1 MEELQNHLNMLW
13 ILMAAAMVLFMQAG
27 FTAIESGKTR
37 AKNTIN
43 VALKNIMDFII
54 SIIAFWALGF
64 GLMFGAS
71 AAGWFGNTQ
80 FFLLGELTPSDY
92 SLFIF
97 QATFAATA
105 ATIISGAVAERMK
118 FMAYALVSLATVIL
132 IYPISG
138 HWIWNNEGWLANMGM
153 VDFAGSTVVHS
164 LGAWV
169 GLAGIIMLGARIGKF
184 NKDGSTNHLQGHNLV
199 LAVLGVM
206 ILWFG
211 WFGFNG
217 GSLLEVNDN
226 LPRVILNT
234 LLSASF
240 AAGSVLIATLI
251 INGHLRVEKL
261 LTAVIAGLVGITASA
276 DIMTPSGAIL
286 IGIGA
291 GLIAYAFEY
300 LMLKWRLD
308 DPINVV
314 ASHGVAGA
322 WGTLALAV
330 FAPIEALPAG
340 SMLAQ
345 LWIQLIGVI
354 SVFIW
359 GFGLGLILFWTLKK
373 LDWLRVPPEGEIM
386 GLNRYE
392 HGASSGVYDVILAM
406 KQMAESG
413 KFDKRLEVEA
423 GTDEGELAEAF
434 NQLTEAVDQSISE
447 VNRVLSQ
454 VAQGDFSHRIETDL
468 PGDLNKIKQA
478 VNHSVT
484 SINTTS
490 QSLEQV
496 MQGLYKG
503 DFSVRMND
511 QVQGQLR
518 HSVDQA
524 LGRLSNTMTEIK
536 QIMYAM
542 SNGDFSQRIQLKL
555 EGELLEV
562 KQHVNDSMDHV
573 SRAIKELNL
582 VMNAQ
587 SQGNFSLKMRGQYG
601 GELASLQSALDKS
614 SDHLMHVLDSMLV
627 IADQVSYASNTVAEG
642 SYTLNDMSANQ
653 ATSLQQ
659 TRSTMISISDEVK
672 LTTEHAAQANQL
684 VTEVDEFSQKS
695 QASMQATI
703 EIIKHIQ
710 ASSQGIQNI
719 IGTIESIAFQTNLLA
734 LNAAVEA
741 ARAGEMG
748 RGFAVVAGEVRTLAQ
763 RSAEAAKDIRQL
775 IENTVNQIEVG
786 AQRVNQ
792 TGDKLDQMTRS
803 INQVVQIINQVAQ
816 AAKNQTINVS
826 EVVSNLNII
835 NDMTQKTSEVAK
847 SAQSA
852 TEGMHHQVS
861 QLYEI
866 MQFFDTKNKLKLSS

>member
-763 RSAEAAKDIRQL
+763 RSAEAAQDIRQL

>member
-43 VALKNIMDFII
+43 VALKNIMDFIV

-71 AAGWFGNTQ
+71 AAGWFGNTG

-92 SLFIF
+92 SLFVF

-138 HWIWNNEGWLANMGM
+138 HWIWNDEGWLANMGM
-153 VDFAGSTVVHS
+153 LDFAGSTVVHS

-184 NKDGSTNHLQGHNLV
+184 NQDGSANHLQGHNLV

-217 GSLLEVNDN
+217 GSLLEVNEN

-240 AAGSVLIATLI
+240 AAGAVLIATLI

-276 DIMTPSGAIL
+276 DIMTPIGAIF

-314 ASHGVAGA
+314 ASHGVAGV

-340 SMLAQ
+340 SVLAQ
-345 LWIQLIGVI
+345 LWIQLIGVV

-359 GFGLGLILFWTLKK
+359 GFGLGLVLFWTLKK

-392 HGASSGVYDVILAM
+392 HGASSGVYDVMLAM
-406 KQMAESG
+406 KQMVESG

-423 GTDEGELAEAF
+423 GTDEGELAQAF
-434 NQLTEAVDQSISE
+434 NQLTEAVDQSIGE
-447 VNRVLSQ
+447 VNRVLSR
-454 VAQGDFSHRIETDL
+454 VAQGDFSQRIETDL
-468 PGDLNKIKQA
+468 RGDLNKIKQA
-478 VNHSVT
+478 VNQSVT

-503 DFSVRMND
+503 DFSVRMSD

-518 HSVDQA
+518 YSVDQA
-524 LGRLSNTMTEIK
+524 LGRLSNTMSEIN
-536 QIMYAM
+536 QIMHAM
-542 SNGDFSQRIQLKL
+542 SNGDFSQRINLEL
-555 EGELLEV
+555 EGELLQV

-573 SRAIKELNL
+573 SLAVNELNL

-601 GELASLQSALDKS
+601 GELASLQTALDKS
-614 SDHLMHVLDSMLV
+614 SDHLMHVLETMLV
-627 IADQVSYASNTVAEG
+627 IADEVSYASNTVAEG

-659 TRSTMISISDEVK
+659 TRSTMMSISDEVK

-703 EIIKHIQ
+703 ETIQHIQ
-710 ASSQGIQNI
+710 ASSQGIQDI

-748 RGFAVVAGEVRTLAQ
+748 RGFAVVASEVRSLAQ

-775 IENTVNQIEVG
+775 IENTVNQIEAG

-792 TGDKLDQMTRS
+792 TGDKLSHMTRS

-816 AAKNQTINVS
+816 AAKNQTINVN
-826 EVVSNLNII
+826 EVVSNLNVI

-861 QLYEI
+861 QLHEI